1 MADCQLPTGAC
12 CHEDGTCEVTEEI
25 ACTSPSVWHAEWAD
39 CSVAEC
45 PQPAVQRGDA
55 DCDGTVNV
63 FDIDPFVMA
72 LTDLPAYTAQYGC
85 AANADCN
92 CDGAVNVF
100 DIDAFVSCMIGECPD
115 CP

>member
-1 MADCQLPTGAC
+1 MPSGRIVVLPNARNRPC
-12 CHEDGTCEVTEEI
+12 
-25 ACTSPSVWHAEWAD
+25 
-39 CSVAEC
+39 
-45 PQPAVQRGDA
+45 RGDA

-100 DIDAFVSCMIGECPD
+100 DIDAFVSCMIGECPIARD
-115 CP
+115 RGLNPHRRPALGRRR